1 MKFENFIKRISAIAA
16 AVVVFLLASG
26 MYLSTKGFMMN
37 PDGSI
42 TLVKNAYAAEAS
54 GPKNKID
61 KNVVLP
67 EGNSLGEATAP
78 VTLYEFSSYGCFHCA
93 HFQLQTLPKVK
104 EEFIDKGL
112 VRVVFSDFPLDG
124 KSMQASLMSHCFKGL
139 KYFRFSDLL
148 FEKQREWSMSSKTAD
163 LLKKYAYL
171 NGLAED
177 KAQACLDDKAKAQEI
192 MEQRQYAINH
202 LGISG
207 TPSFVVSGSEGR
219 EILYGA
225 PDYETLKGIIE
236 KNLPKK

>member
-1 MKFENFIKRISAIAA
+1 MKFESFIRKISSIAA

-26 MYLSTKGFMMN
+26 IYLSSKGFVLN

-42 TLVKNAYAAEAS
+42 SLVKNVYAAERTTQ
-54 GPKNKID
+54 NNQID

-67 EGNSLGEATAP
+67 EGRSLGEKNAP

-93 HFQLQTLPKVK
+93 HFQLQTLPKIK
-104 EEFIDKGL
+104 EEFIDNGQLRL
-112 VRVVFSDFPLDG
+112 VFADFPLDG

-171 NGLAED
+171 NGLDED
-177 KAQACLDDKAKAQEI
+177 KAQACLDNKAMAQEI
-192 MEQRQYAINH
+192 MEKRQYAVNH

-207 TPSFVVSGSEGR
+207 TPSFVVSGSQGR

-236 KNLPKK
+236 KNLPQK